1 MRGKVIPFLRR
12 LLNVSLP
19 AGALA
24 MVLALPIEAQQVSE
38 EKLVHFTWQNP
49 AEGVWIGITPPGS
62 FIGANTAI
70 FAIPGGALVVDAHI
84 TEWTANEIIAKARE
98 VAGPVRYLVN
108 SHFHNDRS
116 GGNFA
121 FKKAFPDIQIIGHRN
136 TCWAMREKALPR
148 WQWRVKEQLGKD
160 VEEMKA
166 NIEKVSDPKIKEG
179 LKRLVIGNE
188 RYLED
193 SKTFEYTY
201 PNVCLD
207 LKPGESRTVHPGER
221 EIQVH
226 YFGAGHTAGDL
237 VVYLPKEKI
246 IFSGALW
253 SPRGTSGCDGRD
265 GSLLQCAETLRGV
278 AGLDFDLVLPGG
290 GEPFRGKQGLAEAIA
305 ASEAFVAQVRASYER
320 GEYIERTLALLTPPS
335 KPRGQPTLADY
346 VPYLAVERYG
356 EHAALRRAIIRL
368 YEEIEFRKQH
378 GMPVP
383 Y

>member
-1 MRGKVIPFLRR
+1 MRITALRW
-12 LLNVSLP
+12 LIGATLA

-24 MVLALPIEAQQVSE
+24 LPPSLPAAAQQPAQ
-38 EKLVHFTWQNP
+38 EKYVHFTWQNP
-49 AEGVWIGITPPGS
+49 AEGVWIGITPPNS
-62 FIGANTAI
+62 FIGSNTAI

-84 TEWTANEIIAKARE
+84 TESTANEIIAKARD

-136 TCWAMREKALPR
+136 TCWAMKEKALPR
-148 WQWRVKEQLGKD
+148 WRWRVQEQLGKD
-160 VEEMKA
+160 VAEIKA
-166 NIEKVSDPKIKEG
+166 NITKVSDPAIVAG
-179 LKRLVIGNE
+179 LKRLVAGNE
-188 RYLED
+188 LYLED

-221 EIQVH
+221 EIRVH
-226 YFGAGHTAGDL
+226 YLGAAHTAGDL
-237 VVYLPKEKI
+237 VVHLPKERI

-265 GSLLQCAETLRGV
+265 GSLLQCPETLRRL

-290 GEPFRGKQGLAEAIA
+290 GEPFRGPQGLAEAIA
-305 ASEAFVAQVRASYER
+305 AAEVLIQEVRASYER
-320 GEYIERTLALLTPPS
+320 GEYIEKTLALLTPPPAP
-335 KPRGQPTLADY
+335 PRKPTLADY
-346 VPYLAVERYG
+346 VPYLSVDRYG
-356 EHAALRRAIIRL
+356 EHAARRRAIIRL
-368 YEEIEFRKQH
+368 YEEIEFRKQF
-378 GMPVP
+378 GMSVP
-383 Y
+383 F